1 MLDRRRN
8 REHHG
13 PGGHDVG
20 RQGERRQAGKRDA
33 SEQRVSAPHED
44 AEHEQR
50 FAEAEVERGEQPEVA
65 ARKYPERA
73 EDAERDARGACATQ
87 ALFEK
92 NRGEERGERRIRRHD
107 ERRAACF
114 DKLQA
119 RAEEHVVDADAED
132 AESDDQPSRAAMVA
146 ACGARAAEAARGG

>member
-1 MLDRRRN
+1 MA
-8 REHHG
+8 
-13 PGGHDVG
+13 GGHDVG

-92 NRGEERGERRIRRHD
+92 I
-107 ERRAACF
+107 AAKSAVNAGF
-114 DKLQA
+114 
-119 RAEEHVVDADAED
+119 VGTM
-132 AESDDQPSRAAMVA
+132 S
-146 ACGARAAEAARGG
+146 AARLASTSCKPALKSTL